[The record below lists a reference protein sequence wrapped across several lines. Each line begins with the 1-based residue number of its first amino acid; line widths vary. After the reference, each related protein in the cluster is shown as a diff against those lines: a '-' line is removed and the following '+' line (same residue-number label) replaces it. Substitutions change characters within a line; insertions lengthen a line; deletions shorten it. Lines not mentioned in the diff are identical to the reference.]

1 VTIGSK
7 QKVQRLNWGCGTWP
21 QPGWINSDIREH
33 PEVDIVCDI
42 RDGLPI
48 DSDSL
53 DYIVS
58 IHALPEIPFRDLV
71 PTLHELKR
79 VLKPGGT
86 LRLALPDLDR
96 GIKAYLSGDDE
107 YFHIPDQDARTL
119 GGKLAVQMS
128 WYGYSRSLFT
138 ADFIEELLVKAG
150 FSTITRCSYQQTAS
164 PFPEIVELDNR
175 ELESLFVEA
184 IK

>member
-1 VTIGSK
+1 VEAGSK
-7 QKVQRLNWGCGTWP
+7 QKVKRLNWGCGTWP
-21 QPGWINSDIREH
+21 QPGWINSDIRDH
-33 PEVDIVCDI
+33 PDVDIVCDI

-48 DSDSL
+48 ESASL

-58 IHALPEIPFRDLV
+58 IHALPEIPYQDLV
-71 PTLHELKR
+71 PTLRELKR

-96 GIKAYLSGDDE
+96 GIQAYLDGDAG
-107 YFHIPDQDARTL
+107 YFHIPDEDAHTL

-138 ADFIEELLVKAG
+138 VDFIEELLGKAE
-150 FSTITRCSYQQTAS
+150 FSSVVRCAYQETAS
-164 PFPEIVELDNR
+164 PFPEIIELDNR
-175 ELESLFVEA
+175 ERESLFVEA
-184 IK
+184 VK

>member
-1 VTIGSK
+1 VATGSK
-7 QKVQRLNWGCGTWP
+7 QKVKRLNWGCGTWP
-21 QPGWINSDIREH
+21 QPGWINSDVRDH

-42 RDGLPI
+42 RDGLPLE
-48 DSDSL
+48 SDSL

-58 IHALPEIPFRDLV
+58 IHALPEIQYPDLV
-71 PTLHELKR
+71 PTLQELKR

-86 LRLALPDLDR
+86 LRLALPDLDK
-96 GIKAYLSGDDE
+96 GIQAYLGGDAS
-107 YFHIPDQDARTL
+107 YFHIPDDDARTL

-138 ADFIEELLVKAG
+138 VDFVEELLEKAE
-150 FSTITRCSYQQTAS
+150 FASFTRCVYQQTAS
-164 PFPEIVELDNR
+164 PFPEIIELDNR

-184 IK
+184 VK

>member
-1 VTIGSK
+1 VK
-7 QKVQRLNWGCGTWP
+7 RLNWGCGSWP
-21 QPGWINSDIREH
+21 QPGWINSDISDH
-33 PEVDIVCDI
+33 PDVEIVCDI

-48 DSDSL
+48 ESNSL

-58 IHALPEIPFRDLV
+58 IHALPEIPYPNLV
-71 PTLHELKR
+71 PTLQELKR

-86 LRLALPDLDR
+86 LRLALPDLDK
-96 GIKAYLSGDDE
+96 GIQAYLRGDTG
-107 YFHIPDQDARTL
+107 YFLIPDEDARTL

-138 ADFIEELLVKAG
+138 MDFIEELLLKAE
-150 FSTITRCSYQQTAS
+150 FASVTSCAYQQTAS
-164 PFPEIVELDNR
+164 PFEEIIELDNR

-184 IK
+184 VK

>member
-1 VTIGSK
+1 VETGSK
-7 QKVQRLNWGCGTWP
+7 EQVKRLNWGCGTWP
-21 QPGWINSDIREH
+21 QPGWLNSDIRDH
-33 PEVDIVCDI
+33 PDVEIVCDI

-58 IHALPEIPFRDLV
+58 IHALPEIPYPDLV
-71 PTLHELKR
+71 PTLQELKR

-96 GIKAYLSGDDE
+96 GIQAYMSGDAA
-107 YFHIPDQDARTL
+107 YFHIPDEHARTL

-138 ADFIEELLVKAG
+138 MDFIEELLVKAD
-150 FSTITRCSYQQTAS
+150 FTSITRCDYQQTAS
-164 PFPEIVELDNR
+164 PFPEIIELDNR
-175 ELESLFVEA
+175 ERESLFVEA